1 MLKLQNLQANKS
13 YSPLKCSII
22 VTTTTKQM
30 DWFDDNQ
37 VEEFYPA
44 DFVEELNEEL
54 FDEDTDNKTFQKL
67 LNSNYDY

>member
-1 MLKLQNLQANKS
+1 
-13 YSPLKCSII
+13 
-22 VTTTTKQM
+22 M

-54 FDEDTDNKTFQKL
+54 FDEDTDDKTFQQL